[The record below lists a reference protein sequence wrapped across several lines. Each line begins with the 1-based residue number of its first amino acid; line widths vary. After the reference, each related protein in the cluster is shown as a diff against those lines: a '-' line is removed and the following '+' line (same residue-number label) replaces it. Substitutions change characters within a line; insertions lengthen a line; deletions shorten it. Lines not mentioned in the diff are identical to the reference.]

1 MQWYAETP
9 VRRSRQVVG
18 DLLVLGWVIVWVLIG
33 RWTFG
38 LVSLLAAPAEPL
50 RAAGATVEG
59 RLDEVAGRIG
69 EVPLV
74 GDRLTGPF
82 TDAADAGGSL
92 VQAGDSLDSAV
103 DRVAWLLA
111 ILVAATPILLVAG
124 AYLALRVTYLR
135 RATAIARLREAPST
149 LELLALR
156 SLVTQPPARL
166 ARIHADPLEQ
176 WRAGDADT
184 VAALAGLELSRLGLR
199 SVPSLTAR
207 AARGEV

>member
-38 LVSLLAAPAEPL
+38 LVSLLAAPADPL
-50 RAAGATVEG
+50 RSAGTTVQG
-59 RLDEVAGRIG
+59 RFDEVADRIG

-82 TDAADAGGSL
+82 TGAADAGGSL
-92 VQAGDSLDSAV
+92 VQAGDSLDNAV
-103 DRVAWLLA
+103 NRVAWLLA
-111 ILVAATPILLVAG
+111 VLVAAVPIVLVAG

-135 RATAIARLREAPST
+135 RATAIARLRQAPGT
-149 LELLALR
+149 VELLALR
-156 SLVTQPPARL
+156 ALVTQAPATL
-166 ARIHADPLEQ
+166 ARVHPDPLEQ
-176 WRAGDADT
+176 WRAGDPDT
-184 VAALAGLELSRLGLR
+184 VAALAGLELRRLGLR
-199 SVPSLTAR
+199 SVPLSPL
-207 AARGEV
+207 